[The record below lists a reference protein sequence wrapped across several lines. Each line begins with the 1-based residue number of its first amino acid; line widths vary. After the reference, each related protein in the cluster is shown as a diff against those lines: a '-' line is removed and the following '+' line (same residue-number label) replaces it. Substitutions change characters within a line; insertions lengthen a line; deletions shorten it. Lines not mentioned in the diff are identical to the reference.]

1 MWWSLL
7 LLSRSVD
14 RWLLSLV
21 IVDRWLLS
29 LFSRSKVVVVVVVI
43 AVGNAESNLVLAL
56 LVSLLLSA

>member
-1 MWWSLL
+1 M

-21 IVDRWLLS
+21 IVGGLWSLL
-29 LFSRSKVVVVVVVI
+29 SRSKVVVVVVVI